1 MIDTTIK
8 KVKGQ
13 LSPHGSMGQKYL
25 LSGTRLSMRL
35 WENLPAGK
43 PTLSTSRGY
52 ETIGYVIKGRAE
64 LQMEG
69 QTILLEEGDA
79 WLVPKG
85 AGHSY
90 NIWSLLPRSRRRLLR
105 PRCMRVTSMNR

>member
-69 QTILLEEGDA
+69 QTILLEEGDV

-90 NIWSLLPRSRRRLLR
+90 NILEPFTAIEATAPPAEVHARDEHE
-105 PRCMRVTSMNR
+105 